1 VVSFYHRA
9 IELPYDRQTSLRI
22 CVVTNNVAKADEAV
36 TFFSL
41 GIGENGLERLK
52 VCVDVAE
59 NRETHRSNKYWS
71 ENGERLGLIALSF
84 HFSFHFSFHKCLH
97 ICRC

>member
-1 VVSFYHRA
+1 MVSLYHWA
-9 IELPYDRQTSLRI
+9 IEFPYNRQTGLRVR
-22 CVVTNNVAKADEAV
+22 VVTNNVTKADEAI

-59 NRETHRSNKYWS
+59 NREAHLSDEYWS
-71 ENGERLGLIALSF
+71 ENGERLELIMF
-84 HFSFHFSFHKCLH
+84 GTHKCLL
-97 ICRC
+97 ICWC

>member
-1 VVSFYHRA
+1 MVSLYHWA
-9 IELPYDRQTSLRI
+9 IELPYNRQTGLGV
-22 CVVTNNVAKADEAV
+22 CVVTNNVAKADEAI

-59 NRETHRSNKYWS
+59 NREAHRSNKYRS
-71 ENGERLGLIALSF
+71 ENGERLGLIA
-84 HFSFHFSFHKCLH
+84 FSFHFSFHKCLH
-97 ICRC
+97 ICRS